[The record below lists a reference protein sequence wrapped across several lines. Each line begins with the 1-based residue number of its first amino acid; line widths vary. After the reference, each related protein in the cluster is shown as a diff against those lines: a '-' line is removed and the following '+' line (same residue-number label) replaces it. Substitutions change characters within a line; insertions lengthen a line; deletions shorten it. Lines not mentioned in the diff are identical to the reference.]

1 MIKIMRTRFRCRRL
15 FRAATLAAAG
25 LVAVSLLAADN
36 PPPSPSL
43 DDQLLEELD
52 DALLKGADQPAEQP
66 QQPASAQS
74 KPKAAEPAAK
84 PSDGPTLDQRL
95 LGDADGEDIGAATS
109 QDPLV
114 PIGRRMVIVKSRLS
128 QQKLDGETTQLQQ
141 KIIADLAA
149 LMQECKKQ
157 CPGGGSPKPGSK
169 PGKGGK
175 GSQGGKSP
183 AAQAPSDTARNSSDK
198 LRERNAQSGDRGS
211 LVNAMKESWG
221 NLPEHARKHLS
232 NVSTT
237 VFLPKY
243 ELMLEKYFKR
253 LSEQDTS
260 QP

>member
-1 MIKIMRTRFRCRRL
+1 MTKNMRTRFSYQRL
-15 FRAATLAAAG
+15 FPAASLVAASF
-25 LVAVSLLAADN
+25 VAVSLFAADN
-36 PPPSPSL
+36 PTPTPSL
-43 DDQLLEELD
+43 DDQLLKDLD

-74 KPKAAEPAAK
+74 KPKAADPVAK
-84 PSDGPTLDQRL
+84 PSDGPTLDDRL
-95 LGDADGEDIGAATS
+95 LGDPDGEDIGVATS

-114 PIGRRMVIVKSRLS
+114 PIGRRMLTVKSRLI

-157 CPGGGSPKPGSK
+157 CQGGGSPKPGSK

-175 GSQGGKSP
+175 GAKSGNSP
-183 AAQAPSDTARNSSDK
+183 ATQAASDTARNRSDK
-198 LRERNAQSGDRGS
+198 LRQHNAQSGDRGS

-221 NLPEHARKHLS
+221 SLPEHARKHLS
-232 NVSTT
+232 NVNTT